1 MPTVTKNKKQ
11 LSILGSLIKNLR
23 EERGITQEQFAKKL
37 KTTQSAVARI
47 EGGQQNV
54 SAGILSRI
62 SEILDKN
69 VIQVSDGAINL
80 EIEGGYPLSGTVVTK
95 TSKNC
100 AMGLICAALLNDGE
114 TVLENVPKIE
124 EVYRMIEVLESM
136 GISLQWENNSLTIKR
151 PTKLFLDRIN
161 QASAEKIRSVI
172 MLIGPL
178 MHLLKSFSLPQPGGC
193 KLGAR
198 TVRPHF
204 YALENLGVSIKTTKK
219 QYDISV
225 RAPLNRTIVLY
236 ESGDT
241 VTENV
246 LMAAARL
253 PGITTIKYA
262 SANYQVQELCFFL
275 NTLGV
280 GIDGTGTSTLVVHG
294 KPVIN
299 EKIRY
304 SVSED
309 PIESMFM
316 LATAILTKSRITIK
330 RCPINFLE
338 VELLK
343 LKKMGF
349 KYSVGKRY
357 FGENGKTVLA
367 DIMTYPSTLRALE
380 DKIHPNVY
388 PGLNIDNLPFFA
400 VIATQAKGQTF
411 IHDWVYE
418 GRAIHYKEL
427 DKLGADVILADPHR
441 AYINGPTELRANEII
456 CPPALRPAAIILI
469 GMLSAKGR
477 SVLRNIYSINRGYE
491 DLVRRLS
498 LLGARIKILR
508 EL

>member
-1 MPTVTKNKKQ
+1 MPTTAKKQ
-11 LSILGSLIKNLR
+11 LSTLGSLIKNLR
-23 EERGITQEQFAKKL
+23 EERSITQAEFAKRL
-37 KTTQSAVARI
+37 GTTQSAIARI
-47 EGGQQNV
+47 EGGQQNM
-54 SAGILSRI
+54 SATLLSRI

-69 VIQVSDGAINL
+69 VIQIGDGALNL
-80 EIEGGYPLSGTVVTK
+80 EIEGGYPLSGTITTK

-114 TVLENVPKIE
+114 TTLQKVPKIE
-124 EVYRMIEVLESM
+124 EVYRMVEVLESI
-136 GISLQWENNSLTIKR
+136 GVSIRWSENNLIIKKPQR
-151 PTKLFLDRIN
+151 LFLKNIHI
-161 QASAEKIRSVI
+161 ASAQKVRSVI

-178 MHLLKSFSLPQPGGC
+178 MHFLPSFSLPQPGGC

-204 YALENLGVSIKTTKK
+204 YALENLGVTITTTKK
-219 QYDISV
+219 QYDIKV
-225 RAPLNRTIVLY
+225 RTPKHREIVLY

-253 PGITTIKYA
+253 PGTTVIKYA

-275 NTLGV
+275 EKLGV
-280 GIDGTGTSTLVVHG
+280 SVEGIGTSVLTVEGKKEITATLSY
-294 KPVIN
+294 P
-299 EKIRY
+299 
-304 SVSED
+304 VSED

-316 LATAILTKSRITIK
+316 LATAIVTKSHLTIE
-330 RCPINFLE
+330 RCPIAFLE

-349 KYSVGKRY
+349 KYRVGKTY
-357 FGENGKTVLA
+357 PAENGSTLLA
-367 DIMTYPSTLRALE
+367 DIETFPSTLRALE
-380 DKIHPNVY
+380 EKIHPNVY

-400 VIATQAKGQTF
+400 IIATQAKGQTF
-411 IHDWVYE
+411 IHDWIYE

-427 DKLGADVILADPHR
+427 DKLGAEVILADPHR
-441 AYINGPTELRANEII
+441 IYINGPTELKAAEII

-469 GMLSAKGR
+469 GMLGAKGT
-477 SVLRNIYSINRGYE
+477 SVLRNVYSINRGYE
-491 DLVRRLS
+491 DLVRRLNN
-498 LLGARIKILR
+498 LGAHIKILR